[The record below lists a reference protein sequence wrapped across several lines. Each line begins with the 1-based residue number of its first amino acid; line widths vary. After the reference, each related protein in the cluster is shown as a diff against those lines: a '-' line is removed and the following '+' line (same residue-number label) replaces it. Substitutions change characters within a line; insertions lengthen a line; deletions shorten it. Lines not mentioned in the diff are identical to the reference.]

1 MVSLIHFVFVTI
13 LCNTS
18 LAQVDDI
25 GREAHGGGDVVQKKK
40 HSKTKA
46 GMGVLGVVSMIPMML
61 GGGMGGGGGP
71 DYAGDMAM
79 EIGTMQDAIRAGDT
93 ATMNAIS
100 DDWNQKLS
108 LVSTSLQLSQQYLA
122 DELAEY
128 DNMNK
133 AAVDAAVAEEVAK
146 NKEKLNAV
154 MLEKANAQAKLEL
167 SKQVGELNQSLAESM
182 TALKKETAQMTADE
196 RAAAYQ
202 QALAT
207 SKMNFEQVRSTQ
219 KEYNAKILKNRED
232 QFNQLMSTYFNLSN
246 KNEEERQET
255 LKRIEHEKDRYM
267 SEVKMSMEK
276 SAENDELFMNLMK
289 AKNSNAQNMMDR
301 ADSLYL
307 NDTDQEQEEEDFQQ
321 LIDTMNESSAAKM
334 QIEREKQ
341 AEMTDMQMQML
352 TDQMRLDQETKLA
365 EAQAK
370 TDSEVLAVQSE
381 YATSLYDL
389 QSQSNDQQESI
400 EKRYDEKNTSENEKM
415 VRSMMQYNTSS
426 SIGSGPLAQEVP
438 EGIQTRYTS
447 CLIPVM
453 TILFLSL

>member
-1 MVSLIHFVFVTI
+1 MDIALDALMI
-13 LCNTS
+13 LP
-18 LAQVDDI
+18 
-25 GREAHGGGDVVQKKK
+25 
-40 HSKTKA
+40 
-46 GMGVLGVVSMIPMML
+46 MI
-61 GGGMGGGGGP
+61 MGGSSR
-71 DYAGDMAM
+71 DYAADFQAQTGAL
-79 EIGTMQDAIRAGDT
+79 TDAIRAGDT
-93 ATMNAIS
+93 ATMDAVS
-100 DDWNQKLS
+100 DNWNRKLAM
-108 LVSTSLQLSQQYLA
+108 VQTSLSASQQYLA

-128 DNMNK
+128 DNMDK

-196 RAAAYQ
+196 RAVAYQ
-202 QALAT
+202 QALVT

-301 ADSLYL
+301 AEALYTNDVDFLQQDEDMQNFIQSMADSSL
-307 NDTDQEQEEEDFQQ
+307 
-321 LIDTMNESSAAKM
+321 SKM
-334 QIEREKQ
+334 EIERDKQ
-341 AEMTDMQMQML
+341 SDMAVSQMQL
-352 TDQMRLDQETKLA
+352 LSEQMTLDQE
-365 EAQAK
+365 AK
-370 TDSEVLAVQSE
+370 MVGIQSDSESERMAIQSDS
-381 YATSLYDL
+381 AS
-389 QSQSNDQQESI
+389 
-400 EKRYDEKNTSENEKM
+400 KMVMMENENVDKQRKM
-415 VRSMMQYNTSS
+415 EQDMAKREREENAKMRSHNVGSRPRSVYASEPESESS
-426 SIGSGPLAQEVP
+426 KHNLCALA
-438 EGIQTRYTS
+438 
-447 CLIPVM
+447 
-453 TILFLSL
+453 ILPFVTAFVL